1 MFNTSP
7 KTHFNSIVSDF
18 RYALQIL
25 TFTGQKAL
33 SASFSF
39 DLEQVSER
47 PDLDIEN
54 LQLQVLEV
62 RTPSDTRDRKHG
74 DARKK
79 SVRLTEGA
87 AA

>member
-1 MFNTSP
+1 MFNPRPQTRFNLTASVFKHP
-7 KTHFNSIVSDF
+7 SFTH
-18 RYALQIL
+18 
-25 TFTGQKAL
+25 QK
-33 SASFSF
+33 SFSAPSCF
-39 DLEQVSER
+39 DLERVSER